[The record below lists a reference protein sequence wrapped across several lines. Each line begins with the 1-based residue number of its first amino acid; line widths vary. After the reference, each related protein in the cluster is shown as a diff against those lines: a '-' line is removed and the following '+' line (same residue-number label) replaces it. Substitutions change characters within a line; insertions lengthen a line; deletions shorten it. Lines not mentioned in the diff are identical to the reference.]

1 MSAPKGRAFLLKKPY
16 KSIQKSNMLDIKA
29 LKMAIEQL
37 ESERRIARDKLI
49 DAIEQAFA
57 AAYKKEYGRKGQVVR
72 AQIDLDSGTVS
83 FEQIKTVADES
94 TVRFDEE
101 SEDTV
106 REEGDER
113 EHYNEEKHILLEDAR
128 IIKGDA
134 HVGDEIVFPLEP
146 KEDFGRIAA
155 QTAKQVIMQRI
166 REAER
171 SSIMDEF
178 GSKEG
183 DIVSGHIQKVDR
195 GVVFIDF
202 NRATGVLPPQEQIQS
217 ERYVRGARIRG
228 YLYHVEESPRGITLR
243 ISRTHP
249 KFLEKLFALE
259 SPEVASGVVEIKSI
273 AREPGS
279 RSKIAVHTE
288 DPNIDPVGSCVGQKG
303 VRVSTVMSELSGE
316 KIDIIEWS
324 ADPEEFV
331 RKALSPAKVLDL
343 ELDEEQHKATIEVTP
358 DQLSL
363 AIGKG
368 GQNVRLAAKLTGWK
382 IDIKGTEAEL
392 TEPTPVEGLPDE
404 GDDFVPLTALANKE
418 EAPEEETPD
427 PTTPEEE
434 PAQ

>member
-1 MSAPKGRAFLLKKPY
+1 
-16 KSIQKSNMLDIKA
+16 MLDIKA

-37 ESERRIARDKLI
+37 ESERRIAREKLI

-57 AAYKKEYGRKGQVVR
+57 AAYKKEYGKKGQVIR
-72 AQIDLDSGTVS
+72 SSMDLDTGTVQ
-83 FEQIKTVADES
+83 FEQVKTVVDES

-101 SEDTV
+101 VEGAP

-113 EHYNEEKHILLEDAR
+113 EFYNEEKHILLEDAR
-128 IIKGDA
+128 IMKADA
-134 HVGDEIVFPLEP
+134 AVGDEIVFPLEP

-178 GSKEG
+178 GGKEG
-183 DIVSGHIQKVDR
+183 DIVSGYIQKVDR

-202 NRATGVLPPQEQIQS
+202 NRATGVLPPQEQIPT
-217 ERYVRGARIRG
+217 ERYARGSRIRG

-249 KFLEKLFALE
+249 KFLEKLFASE
-259 SPEVASGVVEIKSI
+259 SPEVANGTVEIKSI

-279 RSKIAVHTE
+279 RSKIAVWTE

-303 VRVSTVMSELSGE
+303 VRVSTVMSELGGE

-324 ADPEEFV
+324 PNPEEFV

-343 ELDEEQHKATIEVTP
+343 ELNEEEHKATIEVTP

-382 IDIKGTEAEL
+382 IDIKGSEAEL
-392 TEPTPVEGLPDE
+392 AAIEHPEGLPTE
-404 GDDFVPLTALANKE
+404 GDDFVSLDSLASKENDSSEQPETETA
-418 EAPEEETPD
+418 APEEPSV
-427 PTTPEEE
+427 
-434 PAQ
+434 A

>member
-1 MSAPKGRAFLLKKPY
+1 
-16 KSIQKSNMLDIKA
+16 MLDIKA

-72 AQIDLDSGTVS
+72 AHMDLDAGTVT
-83 FEQIKTVADES
+83 FEQVKTVVDES
-94 TVRFDEE
+94 VVRFDPEGEE
-101 SEDTV
+101 SAPSAES
-106 REEGDER
+106 DER
-113 EHYNEEKHILLEDAR
+113 EHYNEEKHILVDDAR

-134 HVGDEIVFPLEP
+134 TVGEEIVFPLEP

-171 SSIMDEF
+171 SSIIDEF
-178 GSKEG
+178 GGKEG
-183 DIVSGHIQKVDR
+183 DIVSGYVQKIDR
-195 GVVFIDF
+195 GTVFIDF
-202 NRATGVLPPQEQIQS
+202 NRATGILPQNEQIPT
-217 ERYVRGARIRG
+217 ERYTRGSRIRG
-228 YLYHVEESPRGITLR
+228 YLYHVEESPRGVTLR

-249 KFLEKLFALE
+249 KFLEKLFAYE
-259 SPEVASGVVEIKSI
+259 SPEVASGIVEIKSI

-279 RSKIAVHTE
+279 RSKIAVWTE

-303 VRVSTVMSELSGE
+303 VRVGTVMNELSGE

-324 ADPEEFV
+324 PDPEEFV
-331 RKALSPAKVLDL
+331 RKALSPARVLDL
-343 ELDEEQHKATIEVTP
+343 VLSEEEHKATIEVTP

-382 IDIKGTEAEL
+382 IDIKGSDAQPQSESENM
-392 TEPTPVEGLPDE
+392 E
-404 GDDFVPLTALANKE
+404 GDDFIPLEKLTDTEKVSQEQFATDSTITSEALTDTKVE
-418 EAPEEETPD
+418 S
-427 PTTPEEE
+427 PTEKTQE
-434 PAQ
+434 

>member
-1 MSAPKGRAFLLKKPY
+1 
-16 KSIQKSNMLDIKA
+16 MLDIKA

-72 AQIDLDSGTVS
+72 AHMDLDSGTVT
-83 FEQIKTVADES
+83 FEQVKTVVDE
-94 TVRFDEE
+94 TLVRFIEE
-101 SEDTV
+101 GVEP
-106 REEGDER
+106 EPLAEGDER
-113 EHYNEEKHILLEDAR
+113 EHYSEEKHILLDDAR

-134 HVGDEIVFPLEP
+134 SIGDEIVFPLEP

-183 DIVSGHIQKVDR
+183 DIVSGYIQKVDR

-202 NRATGVLPPQEQIQS
+202 NRATGVLPPQEQIPG
-217 ERYVRGARIRG
+217 ERYARGARIRG

-259 SPEVASGVVEIKSI
+259 SPEVANGVVQLKSI

-279 RSKIAVHTE
+279 RSKMAVWTDDH
-288 DPNIDPVGSCVGQKG
+288 NIDPVGSCVGQKG
-303 VRVSTVMSELSGE
+303 VRVSTVMNELSGE

-324 ADPEEFV
+324 PDPEEFV

-343 ELDEEQHKATIEVTP
+343 ELDESEHKATIEVTP

-382 IDIKGTEAEL
+382 IDIKGSEAEL
-392 TEPTPVEGLPDE
+392 AEITQEEGLPHEGEGFTSLADLSDTSSTTEVSEQTPVEG
-404 GDDFVPLTALANKE
+404 VASTE
-418 EAPEEETPD
+418 EQPSNEA
-427 PTTPEEE
+427 
-434 PAQ
+434 